1 MNALLTAVAVVLAVS
16 AAAPVARAEGPRPS
30 SENRW
35 PGISNPEAVTGYAYP
50 VYQVRPQSD
59 AGPRYVW
66 KEGYSHGG
74 QWQGGWVIE
83 R

>member
-1 MNALLTAVAVVLAVS
+1 MKALLTAAAVVLAVS

-30 SENRW
+30 SENHW
-35 PGISNPEAVTGYAYP
+35 PGMTDPSAISGYVYP
-50 VYQVRPQSD
+50 VYQEPQR
-59 AGPRYVW
+59 AAAPRYVW

>member
-1 MNALLTAVAVVLAVS
+1 MKALLTAAVILAVS
-16 AAAPVARAEGPRPS
+16 AGAMTARAEGPRAS
-30 SENRW
+30 SENQW
-35 PGISNPEAVTGYAYP
+35 PGISNPEAVIGHAYP
-50 VYQVRPQSD
+50 VYQLTPQSD
-59 AGPRYVW
+59 AAPRYVW